1 VTFRDPFATPPSDPN
16 STGQSLQRAVVKTV
30 TFHNPDTGY
39 TVLKVTTGRTQTVTA
54 VVGTFP
60 RLTQGEV
67 LDIEGEWV
75 KHETF
80 GEQFKATAYRLVP
93 PDGLDAIERY
103 LGGGAIKGI
112 GPALAK
118 KIVAHFG
125 EDTFKVFDEEPE
137 KLDAIT
143 QLRGRK
149 KAKVLAAWRDSQ
161 SMREVLVFLQAH
173 HLSLGLSHRIVKQ
186 YGSGAVE
193 VIKRNPYQ
201 LAEEVWGIGF
211 LKADDVARK
220 LGFPADGYERLK
232 AGLLHVLVKA
242 GEEGH
247 VFLPRPELIKK
258 AEELLH
264 APEERL
270 IYSLDNLIEIGQVKY
285 DERGN
290 AYMPWLY
297 ACERGIARRM
307 AQMIGPA
314 KKIAAPVVYDAIAQ
328 VERRVGKGFAYSDE
342 QKRGI
347 VQAAT
352 EGVFLL
358 TGGPGTGKTTTVQGI
373 LEAFKKGG
381 LTLALCAPTGRA
393 AKRLSEV
400 TGVPASTIHRLLK
413 FDPAAGGFQH
423 NEGSPL
429 TVDVLIVDEL
439 SMIDTALMYSL
450 LKAIGA
456 GTRLILVGDPDQ
468 LPSVGPGKVLGELIA
483 SQSIG
488 HLHLSTVFR
497 QAQAS
502 RIIVNAHR
510 INSGNLPDASEGGN
524 FHFVSREEN
533 EGVLKAVVEVAA
545 ERMPRRFGFDAL
557 SDVQVL
563 TPMNQGPLGTLAL
576 NQALQDRLNPST
588 RELLHKD
595 RRFRKGDKVM
605 QLKNNYDKSVFNG
618 DIGRIASIEPSER
631 KLTVDFE
638 GEMVDYEG
646 EEMDQVQL
654 AYAIS
659 IHKSQG
665 SEFKA
670 VVLVLGRAHY
680 VMLQRNLI
688 YTAITR
694 AREQCV
700 LVGQWSA
707 VGQSVRHNPAVQRNT
722 LLAEAIRQECGQQA
736 EGFAF

>member
-1 VTFRDPFATPPSDPN
+1 MSL
-16 STGQSLQRAVVKTV
+16 SESKSLQRAVVKTV

-54 VVGTFP
+54 VVGNFP

-80 GEQFKATAYRLVP
+80 GEQFKATGYRLVP
-93 PDGLDAIERY
+93 PNGVEAIERY

-118 KIVAHFG
+118 KIVEKFG
-125 EDTFKVFDEEPE
+125 ENTFKIFDEQPE
-137 KLDAIT
+137 KLDAIA
-143 QLRGRK
+143 QLKGRK
-149 KAKVLAAWRDSQ
+149 KAKVLAAWRDTQ
-161 SMREVLVFLQAH
+161 SMRDVLVFLQAH
-173 HLSLGLSHRIVKQ
+173 HLSLSLSHRIVKH
-186 YGSGAVE
+186 YGAAAAE
-193 VIKRNPYQ
+193 IIKRNPYQ

-211 LKADDVARK
+211 LKADDIARK
-220 LGFPADGYERLK
+220 LGFPTDGYERLK
-232 AGLLHVLVKA
+232 AGLLHVLMKA
-242 GEEGH
+242 SEDGH
-247 VFLPRPELIKK
+247 VFLPRTELMQK
-258 AEELLH
+258 AQELLH

-270 IYSLDNLIEIGQVKY
+270 IFSLDNLVEINQVKC

-297 ACERGIARRM
+297 ACERGISRRLV
-307 AQMIGPA
+307 QMIGPA
-314 KKIAAPVVYDAIAQ
+314 KKIAASLVHEAIAQ
-328 VERRVGKGFAYSDE
+328 VEKKVGKGFTYSDE

-347 VQAAT
+347 LQAAT

-373 LEAFKKGG
+373 LEAFKKSG

-423 NEGSPL
+423 NETNTL
-429 TVDVLIVDEL
+429 NLDVLIVDEL

-468 LPSVGPGKVLGELIA
+468 LPSVGPGKVLGELITSGA
-483 SQSIG
+483 IG

-497 QAQAS
+497 QAKAS

-510 INSGNLPDASEGGN
+510 INGGELPDASEGGN
-524 FHFVSREEN
+524 FHFVAREEN
-533 EGVLKAVVEVAA
+533 ESVLKAAVEVAA
-545 ERMPRRFGFDAL
+545 ERLPKRFGYDAL
-557 SDVQVL
+557 FDVQVL

-576 NQALQDRLNPST
+576 NQALQDRLNPSQ

-605 QLKNNYDKSVFNG
+605 QLKNNYDKNVFNG
-618 DIGRIASIEPSER
+618 DIGRIQSIAPSER
-631 KLTVDFE
+631 KLVVDFE

-646 EEMDQVQL
+646 EELDQVQL

-670 VVLVLGRAHY
+670 VVLVLARAHY

-700 LVGQWSA
+700 LVGHWSA
-707 VGQSVRHNPAVQRNT
+707 VAQSVKHNPAVQRNT
-722 LLAEAIRQECGQQA
+722 LLAEALKREYGQH
-736 EGFAF
+736 ENGFAF